1 MSGILKGNFKT
12 REDVK
17 VTEKTDQSLEERFE
31 SEALKHIGG
40 SMVYV
45 AKRKV
50 VWDTDAA
57 E

>member
-1 MSGILKGNFKT
+1 MNELLKGNFRP
-12 REDVK
+12 REEVK
-17 VTEKTDQSLEERFE
+17 AADKASQSLEERFE

-50 VWDTDAA
+50 VWDADAG

>member
-1 MSGILKGNFKT
+1 MSDILKGNFKT

-17 VTEKTDQSLEERFE
+17 ITEKTDQSLEERFE

-50 VWDTDAA
+50 VWDTDTA